1 MWEAIS
7 NILTSGNAFQT
18 IVLLLILVFII
29 IIMIKTGMLR
39 IKTSHVSIGM
49 SESDKERTIIREQA
63 DWTHIYLQGLEGKIR
78 KMTTDKYDGFQIKYI
93 LEICYDEIIKWI
105 TFNHIDDNEKYIQ
118 VKQDKICS
126 LVYSHNVADEFRT
139 KEFNERMKCWVEEVI
154 HKLIE
159 IRKLYS

>member
-7 NILTSGNAFQT
+7 NILTSGNALQT
-18 IVLLLILVFII
+18 IISLLILVFIV

-49 SESDKERTIIREQA
+49 SESDKERTVIREQT
-63 DWTHIYLQGLEGKIR
+63 DWTHIYLKGLEGKIR
-78 KMTTDKYDGFQIKYI
+78 QMTTDKYGGYQIKYI
-93 LEICYDEIIKWI
+93 IEICFDEIIKWI
-105 TFNHIDDNEKYIQ
+105 TFNHIEDNEKYIQ

-126 LVYSHNVADEFRT
+126 LVYSQNVSSEFRT
-139 KEFNERMKCWVEEVI
+139 KEFNERIKRWVEEVI

-159 IRKLYS
+159 IRKIYS

>member
-7 NILTSGNAFQT
+7 NILTSGNALQT

-49 SESDKERTIIREQA
+49 SESDKERAVIREQT

-78 KMTTDKYDGFQIKYI
+78 QMTTDKYGGFQIKYI
-93 LEICYDEIIKWI
+93 IEICFDEIIKWI
-105 TFNHIDDNEKYIQ
+105 TFNHIEDNEKYIQ

-126 LVYSHNVADEFRT
+126 LVYSQNVSSEFRT
-139 KEFNERMKCWVEEVI
+139 KEFNERIKRWVEEVI